1 MKKIWKDYFTFSK
14 RDRIAIIIIL
24 LVIILFI
31 FLPQFFGVKKDKP
44 VIDSLL
50 TQQIA
55 DARINPSQK
64 PIYPKQ
70 EDWETPYQTTEN
82 TNSIKGTLFEF
93 DPNTLDAAGW
103 KKLGLRD
110 KTVATIMNYRNKGG
124 RFKSAEDIRKIWG
137 LNKEEADRI
146 IPYAN
151 VQSSKFSGNN
161 QDQYSKQPVKNVQ
174 QVVDINT
181 ATVDQLKSLPGMV
194 YPLQY
199 RIITFRDKLGGFIH
213 TNQVRETYG
222 MTDSV
227 YEAIKPFLTIQ
238 SNDIRKI
245 NINTATEYELNL
257 HPYIDK
263 TTAKAIVI
271 FRTQHGKYSSV
282 DDIKKIVFIKDD
294 VFNKMQ
300 PYLTVE

>member
-24 LVIILFI
+24 LVIIIFI
-31 FLPQFFGVKKDKP
+31 FLPQFFGVKKEKP
-44 VIDSLL
+44 IIDSLL
-50 TQQIA
+50 AQQIA
-55 DARINPSQK
+55 DAKLNASK
-64 PIYPKQ
+64 KTSFSKQ
-70 EDWETPYQTTEN
+70 EDWENPYQTSDNKNAIEG
-82 TNSIKGTLFEF
+82 ILFEF

-110 KTVATIMNYRNKGG
+110 KTVATIMNYRSKGG
-124 RFKSAEDIRKIWG
+124 RFKTAEDIRKIWG
-137 LNKEEADRI
+137 LQKEEADRI
-146 IPYAN
+146 IPYAI
-151 VQSSKFSGNN
+151 VQNNKASVFN
-161 QDQYSKQPVKNVQ
+161 QDQQAKQSIKNIA

-213 TNQVRETYG
+213 THQIRETYG
-222 MTDSV
+222 MTDSI
-227 YEAIKPFLTIQ
+227 YDAIKPFLAVQTTE
-238 SNDIRKI
+238 IRKI
-245 NINTATEYELNL
+245 NINTATEYDLNL

-263 TTAKAIVI
+263 TTAKAIVVY
-271 FRTQHGKYSSV
+271 RTQHGKYNSV
-282 DDIKKIVFIKDD
+282 ADIKKIVFIKDD
-294 VFNKMQ
+294 VFNKME